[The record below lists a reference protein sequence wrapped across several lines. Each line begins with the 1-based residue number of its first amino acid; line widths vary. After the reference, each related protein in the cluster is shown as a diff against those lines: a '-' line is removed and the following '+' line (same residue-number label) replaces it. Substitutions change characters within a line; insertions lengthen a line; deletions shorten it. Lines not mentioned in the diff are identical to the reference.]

1 MLVNMGTDPD
11 HANNEIGMIMTGSE
25 LRHLFVS
32 ERWVF
37 LGRKTMHKQNLMY
50 EYRFLMK

>member
-11 HANNEIGMIMTGSE
+11 HANNEEGMIMSGSE

-32 ERWVF
+32 ESWGF
-37 LGRKTMHKQNLMY
+37 LGRKTMRTQNLMY